1 MWKEWYTPY
10 FLDQKY
16 NQTPRL
22 MVRHEDMVYR
32 PEKVIQKIC
41 NCVGGT
47 NKRTAT
53 ATATANNKY
62 KYNRKIATANA
73 PTVTVWEDNDF
84 DRFVYQEESA
94 NMGKGHGT
102 HQSGL
107 FAAVVKYGQP
117 LRNWYDQYSESD
129 RKRMKSVFQDG
140 DFGNGKKK
148 IVVVIVIVIVVVV
161 VVVIFIVIVFIIVIV
176 IVVVVSGACRR
187 R

>member
-1 MWKEWYTPY
+1 
-10 FLDQKY
+10 
-16 NQTPRL
+16 

-53 ATATANNKY
+53 ANEYNRKTATANL
-62 KYNRKIATANA
+62 
-73 PTVTVWEDNDF
+73 PPTVWEDNDF

-161 VVVIFIVIVFIIVIV
+161 VVVIVIG
-176 IVVVVSGACRR
+176 STKYL
-187 R
+187 